1 MSGARTD
8 RTTDDATTGDDIG
21 GNCTDGGGNCTEAL
35 RDLERYLDG
44 ELPESDLGSIRQHLA
59 ACYPC
64 ADRATFEE
72 QLRAIIRDRCA
83 ERTPPDLHA
92 AIRDRLDV
100 MSVDGAVS

>member
-1 MSGARTD
+1 MSGAQTD
-8 RTTDDATTGDDIG
+8 GTTEDAVG
-21 GNCTDGGGNCTEAL
+21 GNCAEGSGNCSEAL

-44 ELPESDLGSIRQHLA
+44 ELPESDLGSIRDHLA

-72 QLRAIIRDRCA
+72 QLRAIVRERCV

-92 AIRDRLDV
+92 AIRERLDV
-100 MSVDGAVS
+100 MSGDPGPNA